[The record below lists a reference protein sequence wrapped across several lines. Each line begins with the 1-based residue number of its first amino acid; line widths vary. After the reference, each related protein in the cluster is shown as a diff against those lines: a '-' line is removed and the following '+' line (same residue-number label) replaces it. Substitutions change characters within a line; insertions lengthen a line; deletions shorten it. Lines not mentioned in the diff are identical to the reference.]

1 MNKSQR
7 PWNTLLVVIADPF
20 AKQQPAL
27 RKAIE
32 LALRSGARLVL
43 FNSFMVPQPVNDV
56 AMDARAQ
63 IIAAAI
69 RQRRERMQE
78 LLAKSGV
85 SGAKC
90 IVKWDYPAHEAI
102 VRQVLETRPDL
113 VITSSHRH
121 GRLARLLL
129 ANTDWELIRVCPSPV
144 WFVRSPTIPQQPRI
158 IVAVD
163 PFHAHDKP
171 ARLDDRL
178 LETASIIARQ
188 FGGRISL
195 VHAGDVPRDALQM
208 RSLILA
214 KAEQAV
220 RDLAARH
227 DLEREFCDVRAGRP
241 EDVIAMVEQ
250 NESADLLVMGA
261 VSRSIQGRPVIGNT
275 AERVIDQ
282 VDCDVLVVKPA
293 RFKAPALAS
302 IERRRASSR
311 HGIRAKR
318 SSVHYSS

>member
-1 MNKSQR
+1 MNRNKRS
-7 PWNTLLVVIADPF
+7 WKTLLVVIADPF
-20 AKQQPAL
+20 ATEQPAL

-32 LALRSGARLVL
+32 LALRGGARLVL
-43 FNSFMVPQPVNDV
+43 FNSFMLPQPVNDV
-56 AMDARAQ
+56 PMDARPK

-69 RQRRERMQE
+69 RQRRERMQA

-85 SGAKC
+85 SAAKLT
-90 IVKWDYPAHEAI
+90 VKWDYPAHEAI
-102 VRQVLETRPDL
+102 VRQVLETQPDL

-129 ANTDWELIRVCPSPV
+129 ANTDWELIRLCPSPV
-144 WFVRSPTIPQQPRI
+144 WFVRSPTIPRQPRI
-158 IVAVD
+158 VVAVD

-178 LETASIIARQ
+178 LQTASVIARQ

-195 VHAGDVPRDALQM
+195 AHACDIPRDALPM

-227 DLEREFCDVRAGRP
+227 DLEGEIRDVRAGRP
-241 EDVIAMVEQ
+241 EHVLASVER

-261 VSRSIQGRPVIGNT
+261 VSRSFKARPVIGNT

-293 RFKAPALAS
+293 GFKTPALARV
-302 IERRRASSR
+302 ERSAAS
-311 HGIRAKR
+311 HHAIRGN
-318 SSVHYSS
+318 H